1 MYRPKGKN
9 LKNGRRNINQN
20 EVITKN
26 ENLPPPLLRKL
37 KEQLFPYSIPS
48 LNNMHLRKVIQEDN

>member
-26 ENLPPPLLRKL
+26 ENLPPLTAQIKGTV
-37 KEQLFPYSIPS
+37 IS
-48 LNNMHLRKVIQEDN
+48 L